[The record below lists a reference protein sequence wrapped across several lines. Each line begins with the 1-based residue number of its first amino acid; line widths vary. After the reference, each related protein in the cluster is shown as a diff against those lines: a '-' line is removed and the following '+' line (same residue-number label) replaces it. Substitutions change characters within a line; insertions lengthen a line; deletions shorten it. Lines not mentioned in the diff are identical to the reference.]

1 MTFSDTEMKKLGR
14 STRIN
19 THNTKSL
26 FRALKNVSNILQTEG
41 AFRVEEYKHTKHT
54 QRYTHTHTHARARAK
69 ACKEKVTLK
78 SKSKADSF
86 GTTNASHMNTSSKK
100 PALSWWARS
109 LISYISIIICFWKFF
124 RLLFLLWT
132 LS

>member
-54 QRYTHTHTHARARAK
+54 QRYTHTHTHTRARARAK

-100 PALSWWARS
+100 TSPFLVSKK
-109 LISYISIIICFWKFF
+109 LNKLYKYYY
-124 RLLFLLWT
+124 LFLKIF
-132 LS
+132 

>member
-54 QRYTHTHTHARARAK
+54 QRYTHTHTRARAK
-69 ACKEKVTLK
+69 ARKEKVTLK

-100 PALSWWARS
+100 TSPFLVSKK
-109 LISYISIIICFWKFF
+109 LNKLYKYYY
-124 RLLFLLWT
+124 LFLKIF
-132 LS
+132 